1 MILLSEAFVVG
12 FVLLY
17 VVDIALNK
25 NSSIGPADATAMGE
39 AERMD
44 VDMAAA
50 RDARYVAAFEPEVHD
65 LNGEG
70 RGSME
75 VSSLMQQ
82 LEELDRAAQRSVA
95 AEVESALE
103 SRLGDTACLID
114 EAGRARILDICDK
127 VRTSCE
133 RISLAEKKFK
143 LQMELQ
149 KTATGQQ
156 IWQQPIDAPS
166 RSSGEL
172 AHLVQPR
179 GKLPLSYWDWRI
191 WTMARPTLWRFGDG
205 ANLYP
210 DRETAL
216 TVFLD

>member
-1 MILLSEAFVVG
+1 MLWHVK
-12 FVLLY
+12 Y
-17 VVDIALNK
+17 LNLQTVE
-25 NSSIGPADATAMGE
+25 GPADATAMGE

-44 VDMAAA
+44 ADMSAA
-50 RDARYVAAFEPEVHD
+50 RDARYIAAFEPEVQD
-65 LNGEG
+65 LSGDG

-75 VSSLMQQ
+75 VVSLMQQ

-103 SRLGDTACLID
+103 SRLGAAACLPD
-114 EAGRARILDICDK
+114 EAGRARILEICDK
-127 VRTSCE
+127 VRTSCA
-133 RISLAEKKFK
+133 RIDEAEKKFK

-149 KTATGQQ
+149 RTATGQQ
-156 IWQQPIDAPS
+156 DWQKPVEAPP
-166 RSSGEL
+166 RSSGEV

-179 GKLPLSYWDWRI
+179 GKVPLSYWDWRI

-210 DRETAL
+210 DRETPL
-216 TVFLD
+216 TVILKCVA

>member
-1 MILLSEAFVVG
+1 
-12 FVLLY
+12 
-17 VVDIALNK
+17 
-25 NSSIGPADATAMGE
+25 MGE

-44 VDMAAA
+44 SDITAA
-50 RDARYVAAFEPEVHD
+50 RDARYIAAFEPEVQD

-75 VSSLMQQ
+75 VASLMQQ
-82 LEELDRAAQRSVA
+82 LEELDRAAQRSVE

-103 SRLGDTACLID
+103 SRLGDAACLID
-114 EAGRARILDICDK
+114 EAGRARILEICDK
-127 VRTSCE
+127 VRKSCV
-133 RISLAEKKFK
+133 RIDEAGKKFY

-149 KTATGQQ
+149 RTATGQQ
-156 IWQQPIDAPS
+156 AWQQPSEAPQ
-166 RSSGEL
+166 RCSGEL

-179 GKLPLSYWDWRI
+179 GKAPLSYWDWQI

-210 DRETAL
+210 DRESAL
-216 TVFLD
+216 TAPLIEHQFSITGCIEFSEIESYGAEAKCTRSDPHTL